1 MSRTNN
7 VIRFLNSKGVAYT
20 VFETKNEKLGALET
34 AQFLNIEADQV
45 FKSIVISRGKDAK
58 PLLVIIPGSSKV
70 DLKKVATA
78 ADIKKVIMP
87 TEREAEE
94 LTGLQA
100 GGISPLALLNKGFE
114 FFLDETAFVFDRIH
128 ISGGERGLNIALHP
142 QTLQELIRAKI
153 GDFLGE

>member
-20 VFETKNEKLGALET
+20 VFETINDKLGALET
-34 AQFLNIEADQV
+34 AQFLNVEPDQV
-45 FKSIVISRGKDAK
+45 FKSIVISRGKNAK
-58 PLLVIIPGSSKV
+58 PLLVIIPGSGKV
-70 DLKKVATA
+70 DLKKVANA
-78 ADIKKVIMP
+78 AVIKKVIMP

-100 GGISPLALLNKGFE
+100 GGISPLALLNKGFD

-128 ISGGERGLNIALHP
+128 ISGGERGLNIALRP
-142 QTLQELIRAKI
+142 QTLQDLIRAEI